1 MVSYNQIIKLLRD
14 FSDNHFIL
22 KSYGNGEPW
31 ELVENSQ
38 HLDLEYPMMWVQDQP
53 NNTVKGEETFKFR
66 IFFLN
71 QVATLKEKTATTLN
85 ETNINEVKSDMRQ
98 CALDFIGY
106 MAQDTNYPELEI
118 DRNVSIISFVD
129 DFNDKLT
136 GWYIDINIKQIY
148 RFSACN
154 IPMSGTTPPPIGT
167 CDPAIININSVLY
180 GNVPSGGTENVV
192 VKDEDGNIVGS
203 LIGGEWIVP
212 SSGGSYPISYV
223 RDNGRY
229 QITEFLT
236 YDIKWYKDNTTVF
249 DYTVEG
255 IKPILDSFDETK
267 LINNNAFGNLERV
280 TNDLGG
286 TVFNGSDG
294 STIDYLVDHYTGLG
308 WYLNDIYI
316 GSNNW
321 IGNNLMMQTFT
332 YGGFSDW
339 RLPTRED
346 INQISTTDGLTTLLT
361 PYKTFSKFLHYL
373 LDSGSAVSITF
384 WWEGKSYL
392 DPARFTSTNPNTNFT
407 NVSSLAVRNHF

>member
-106 MAQDTNYPELEI
+106 LAQDTNYPELEL
-118 DRNVSIISFVD
+118 DRNVSIVSFVD

-154 IPMSGTTPPPIGT
+154 IPMSGITPPPSSG
-167 CDPAIININSVLY
+167 CDDAIININSVLF
-180 GNVPSGGTENVV
+180 GNVASGATENIV
-192 VKDEDGNIVGS
+192 VKDEDGNLVGS

-212 SSGGSYPISYV
+212 SSSGAYPISYV

-229 QITEFLT
+229 QPTSYLT
-236 YDIKWYKDNTTVF
+236 YDLGWYNANTTVF
-249 DYTVEG
+249 DYTTEG
-255 IKPILDSFDETK
+255 LRPILDNSDETK
-267 LINNNAFGNLERV
+267 LITLNAFGNLERV
-280 TNDLGG
+280 TNNLGG
-286 TVFNGSDG
+286 TVFDGSDG
-294 STIDYLVDHYTGLG
+294 SISGYAVDNYTGLG
-308 WYLNDIYI
+308 HILTDIYI
-316 GSNNW
+316 GNNDW
-321 IGNNLMMQTFT
+321 VGNSLAMQSYSF
-332 YGGFSDW
+332 GGFSDY
-339 RLPTRED
+339 RLMSRFD
-346 INQISTTDGLTTLLT
+346 VRQIMTGDGSTNILT
-361 PYKTFSKFLHYL
+361 PYATYSKVNFYI
-373 LDSGSAVSITF
+373 LDSASTSSITF
-384 WWEGKSYL
+384 WRIANNYYNSASFG
-392 DPARFTSTNPNTNFT
+392 ATNPNTNFT
-407 NVSSLAVRNHF
+407 TVSSLAVRNHF

>member
-118 DRNVSIISFVD
+118 DRNVSIVSFVD

-154 IPMSGTTPPPIGT
+154 IPMSGITPPPSGT

-180 GNVPSGGTENVV
+180 GNVASGATENIV

-229 QITEFLT
+229 QLSSFLT
-236 YDIKWYKDNTTVF
+236 YDLKWYIDNTTVF
-249 DYTVEG
+249 DYTIEG
-255 IKPILDSFDETK
+255 LRPILDINDETK
-267 LINNNAFGNLERV
+267 LITINAFGNLERA

-286 TVFNGSDG
+286 TVFDGSDG
-294 STIDYLVDHYTGLG
+294 STVDYLIDHYTGLG
-308 WYLNDIYI
+308 WYLNDIYL
-316 GSNNW
+316 GSSDW
-321 IGNNLMMQTFT
+321 IDNNLNIQTFT
-332 YGGFSDW
+332 TGGYTDF
-339 RLPTRED
+339 RFPNRYD
-346 INQISTTDGLTTLLT
+346 INEISTGLGDTTILSA
-361 PYKTFSKFLHYL
+361 YKSFTQVAHYL
-373 LDSGSAVSITF
+373 LDSASSISISF
-384 WWEGKSYL
+384 WRENKTYL
-392 DPARFTSTNPNTNFT
+392 DGSRFAPTNPNTNFT
-407 NVSSLAVRNHF
+407 NVSSVAVRNHF

>member
-1 MVSYNQIIKLLRD
+1 MIQCSYIKVTGGALIEIN
-14 FSDNHFIL
+14 SI
-22 KSYGNGEPW
+22 SYATVPGGTT
-31 ELVENSQ
+31 LDITVENSAGTPVGVIAG
-38 HLDLEYPMMWVQDQP
+38 DYIIAD
-53 NNTVKGEETFKFR
+53 NTVSINGTVVLYAPAETAFDIDVFDSAGNP
-66 IFFLN
+66 IGAINMSDEFIISDT
-71 QVATLKEKTATTLN
+71 VDTLN
-85 ETNINEVKSDMRQ
+85 GVAI
-98 CALDFIGY
+98 
-106 MAQDTNYPELEI
+106 
-118 DRNVSIISFVD
+118 
-129 DFNDKLT
+129 T
-136 GWYIDINIKQIY
+136 GAK
-148 RFSACN
+148 AE
-154 IPMSGTTPPPIGT
+154 GGK
-167 CDPAIININSVLY
+167 AIIVQTDDAIPVQVGTVLVDTDTSLTIE
-180 GNVPSGGTENVV
+180 VPAG
-192 VKDEDGNIVGS
+192 
-203 LIGGEWIVP
+203 
-212 SSGGSYPISYV
+212 GGSYPISYV

-249 DYTVEG
+249 DYIVEG
-255 IKPILDSFDETK
+255 IKPILDSSDETK
-267 LINNNAFGNLERV
+267 LINNNSFGNLERA

-286 TVFNGSDG
+286 TVFDGSDG
-294 STIDYLVDHYTGLG
+294 STVDYLVDHYTGLG

-316 GSNNW
+316 GSNDW

-392 DPARFTSTNPNTNFT
+392 DPARFTATNPNTNFT

>member
-212 SSGGSYPISYV
+212 IGGAKDLFLYLNYLDTNDVIEVLGDSNNIGTYTTIPSGMEYSTDGINYV
-223 RDNGRY
+223 A
-229 QITEFLT
+229 LT
-236 YDIKWYKDNTTVF
+236 NPFTLSNTVNYYFKRLTALV
-249 DYTVEG
+249 
-255 IKPILDSFDETK
+255 SETK
-267 LINNNAFGNLERV
+267 I
-280 TNDLGG
+280 LGG
-286 TVFNGSDG
+286 TYV
-294 STIDYLVDHYTGLG
+294 
-308 WYLNDIYI
+308 
-316 GSNNW
+316 
-321 IGNNLMMQTFT
+321 
-332 YGGFSDW
+332 
-339 RLPTRED
+339 
-346 INQISTTDGLTTLLT
+346 
-361 PYKTFSKFLHYL
+361 
-373 LDSGSAVSITF
+373 
-384 WWEGKSYL
+384 
-392 DPARFTSTNPNTNFT
+392 
-407 NVSSLAVRNHF
+407 